1 MPEHGIQQH
10 GRIGAY
16 QKMRKRKKK
25 ITEIRVKFGSG
36 KS

>member
-25 ITEIRVKFGSG
+25 ITENSCKVWKW
-36 KS
+36 